1 VDAILEGSET
11 PPVILI
17 QGDHGPWMQP
27 KDRHMWI
34 LNAYYLPGYD
44 GDLYATISPVNSF
57 RLVFN
62 SYFGG
67 EYDMLEDVS
76 YYSPVPKLYEFTEVP
91 NLCGNK

>member
-1 VDAILEGSET
+1 
-11 PPVILI
+11 
-17 QGDHGPWMQP
+17 
-27 KDRHMWI
+27 MWI

-76 YYSPVPKLYEFTEVP
+76 YYSPVPKL
-91 NLCGNK
+91 